1 MTTRKKKSNT
11 GGIGVINLATYTSPK
26 IVEVK
31 TQEWVSYG
39 EDNNYFGY
47 LQDRINGS
55 PTNNAIVNGISQM
68 IFGKG
73 LDATDKALK
82 EEDYAQA
89 MLLFDNDTVERLCYD
104 LKAMGQCAIQLVYSI
119 DKSRIVEC
127 NHFPVETLRSGKCND
142 DGEVEVYFYAD
153 DWTKINRQNK
163 PTEIPAFGF
172 GNGGEEILY
181 IKPYKTGFYYYSPV
195 DFQGCLQ
202 YCEIEE
208 EVSNYHLNNILQG
221 MSPSMLINF
230 NNGTPTETEQRDI
243 ERNIQN
249 KFSGTS
255 NAGRFI
261 LSFNDSNNFGATI
274 DPVQLSDAHNQYQFL
289 ADETMRKIMVGHRII
304 SPMLLGIKDNT
315 GFGNN
320 ADELQTATVLMENT
334 VIRPFQNLL
343 IKYFNQILAV
353 NSISLNLYFK
363 TLQPLD
369 ANNELTVTEKSNTII
384 DGINS
389 LSPLVANK
397 VLESMTADEIRSLVG
412 LKPPIQPTEP
422 TDPIMPTLS
431 VAEECFDIDSFDGEI
446 VSDEWE
452 LVDKREYNAENSSI
466 DEWAKIHIKPK
477 KGFNLKEFITSR
489 PSESSSLDK
498 DTYKVRY
505 EYSEKY
511 ANGKSGQ
518 GQSRNF
524 CVNMMARTGNGVVYR
539 KEDID
544 VASFSGVNNSF
555 GHKGQNYSLFEYKG
569 GVNCGHY
576 WNENL
581 YRLKTKTDGSPY
593 EDKSLASSE
602 EVSSIAGYNPS
613 PSGWGNAQIAPAD
626 MEDEGHHPA
635 WVAKYRR

>member
-1 MTTRKKKSNT
+1 MTQKKKNTT

-26 IVEVK
+26 IVEVRN
-31 TQEWVSYG
+31 QEWVSYG

-104 LKAMGQCAIQLVYSI
+104 LKAMGQCAIQVVYSI

-127 NHFPVETLRSGKCND
+127 NHFPVETLRSGKCNE
-142 DGEVEVYFYAD
+142 DGEVEVYFYTD
-153 DWTKINRQNK
+153 DWKKVNRTNK

-230 NNGTPTETEQRDI
+230 NNGTPTKSEQIDI

-261 LSFNDSNNFGATI
+261 LSFNDSNNYGATI

-304 SPMLLGIKDNT
+304 SPMLLGIKDNS

-320 ADELQTATVLMENT
+320 ADELKTASILMDNT

-343 IKYFNQILAV
+343 IKYFDEILAV
-353 NSISLNLYFK
+353 NNISLNLYFK

-369 ANNELTVTEKSNTII
+369 SENDLTAIKNVNPII
-384 DGINS
+384 DKINKLPTDLATKAIES
-389 LSPLVANK
+389 L
-397 VLESMTADEIRSLVG
+397 TTDEIRSLIG
-412 LKPPIQPTEP
+412 LNPTIVETVAS
-422 TDPIMPTLS
+422 TDLS
-431 VAEECFDIDSFDGEI
+431 QYGEEIDLNEY
-446 VSDEWE
+446 E
-452 LVDKREYNAENSSI
+452 LVSSEAVDYDKEDSLDEQMNKLNATHLASASTGT
-466 DEWAKIHIKPK
+466 ARTK
-477 KGFNLKEFITSR
+477 S
-489 PSESSSLDK
+489 PSEQDSPLYI
-498 DTYKVRY
+498 TRY
-505 EYSEKY
+505 RYGGNPTPEREFCKKMMS
-511 ANGKSGQ
+511 ANKL
-518 GQSRNF
+518 
-524 CVNMMARTGNGVVYR
+524 YR
-539 KEDID
+539 KEDIAD
-544 VASFSGVNNSF
+544 MSQKTVNPGF
-555 GHKGQNYSLFEYKG
+555 GMNPNPDAPYDIFLWKG
-569 GVNCGHY
+569 GGK
-576 WNENL
+576 L
-581 YRLKTKTDGSPY
+581 SD
-593 EDKSLASSE
+593 AF
-602 EVSSIAGYNPS
+602 
-613 PSGWGNAQIAPAD
+613 PSGTCKHFWIREMYRKIGSGKNTAAQPSTPADVRKAGEIAPTNDNRVYQAPHD
-626 MEDEGHHPA
+626 M
-635 WVAKYRR
+635 R

>member
-1 MTTRKKKSNT
+1 MTTKKKKSTTN
-11 GGIGVINLATYTSPK
+11 GIGVINLATYTSPK

-31 TQEWVSYG
+31 TQEWVYYG

-104 LKAMGQCAIQLVYSI
+104 LKAMGQCAVQVVYSI

-127 NHFPVETLRSGKCND
+127 NHFPVETLRSGKCNE

-153 DWTKINRQNK
+153 DWTKINRSNK
-163 PTEIPAFGF
+163 PSEIPAFGF

-202 YCEIEE
+202 YCELEE

-261 LSFNDSNNFGATI
+261 LSFNDSNNYGATI

-343 IKYFNQILAV
+343 IKYFNKILAV

-412 LKPPIQPTEP
+412 LKAVIPVIEPTEQI
-422 TDPIMPTLS
+422 TQTLS
-431 VAEECFDIDSFDGEI
+431 SDLSQYGDEIDLD
-446 VSDEWE
+446 VYE
-452 LVDKREYNAENSSI
+452 LVSSEAV
-466 DEWAKIHIKPK
+466 DYET
-477 KGFNLKEFITSR
+477 E
-489 PSESSSLDK
+489 SSLDEQMNRLNA
-498 DTYKVRY
+498 THLA
-505 EYSEKY
+505 S
-511 ANGKSGQ
+511 ASTGT
-518 GQSRNF
+518 
-524 CVNMMARTGNGVVYR
+524 ARTKSESEQDSPLYITRYRYGGNENPEREFCQKMMKANKLYR
-539 KEDID
+539 KEDIEEMSKN
-544 VASFSGVNNSF
+544 VVNPGF
-555 GHKGQNYSLFEYKG
+555 GMSPNPNEPYDIFLWKG
-569 GVNCGHY
+569 GG
-576 WNENL
+576 L
-581 YRLKTKTDGSPY
+581 L
-593 EDKSLASSE
+593 SE
-602 EVSSIAGYNPS
+602 EYPNGTCKHFWIREMYRKIGSGKNTSAQPSSPADVRRAGE
-613 PSGWGNAQIAPAD
+613 IAPTNDKRAYIAPHD
-626 MEDEGHHPA
+626 M
-635 WVAKYRR
+635 R

>member
-1 MTTRKKKSNT
+1 MQKKKDKNT

-31 TQEWVSYG
+31 NQDWVSYG

-73 LDATDKALK
+73 LDASDKALK
-82 EEDYAQA
+82 PEDYAQA
-89 MLLFDNDTVERLCYD
+89 MLLFDNDTTERLCYD
-104 LKAMGQCAIQLVYSI
+104 LKAMGQCAIQVVYSI

-127 NHFPVETLRSGKCND
+127 NHFPVETLRSGKCNE
-142 DGEVEVYFYAD
+142 DGEVEVFFYSD
-153 DWTKINRQNK
+153 DWTTISRANK

-230 NNGTPTETEQRDI
+230 NNGTPTEDEQRDI

-261 LSFNDSNNFGATI
+261 LSFNDSNNYGATI

-304 SPMLLGIKDNT
+304 SPMLLGIKDQT

-320 ADELQTATVLMENT
+320 ADELLTASILMENT

-343 IKYFNQILAV
+343 IKYFNEILAV
-353 NSISLNLYFK
+353 NNISLNLYFK

-369 ANNELTVTEKSNTII
+369 ANNELTVTEKSNSII

-412 LKPPIQPTEP
+412 LKATVPQNEPVEP
-422 TDPIMPTLS
+422 TTDLS
-431 VAEECFDIDSFDGEI
+431 QYGEDIDLNEY
-446 VSDEWE
+446 E
-452 LVDKREYNAENSSI
+452 LVSSEPVDYDNEASLDEQMNKLNATYLASASTGT
-466 DEWAKIHIKPK
+466 ARTK
-477 KGFNLKEFITSR
+477 S
-489 PSESSSLDK
+489 PSEQDSPLYI
-498 DTYKVRY
+498 TRY
-505 EYSEKY
+505 RYGGNPNPEREFCQKMMK
-511 ANGKSGQ
+511 ANKL
-518 GQSRNF
+518 
-524 CVNMMARTGNGVVYR
+524 YR
-539 KEDID
+539 KEDI
-544 VASFSGVNNSF
+544 AEMSQRTVNPGF
-555 GHKGQNYSLFEYKG
+555 GMSPNPDEPYDIFLWKG
-569 GVNCGHY
+569 GGK
-576 WNENL
+576 L
-581 YRLKTKTDGSPY
+581 
-593 EDKSLASSE
+593 SE
-602 EVSSIAGYNPS
+602 EFPNGTCKHFWMREMYRKIGSGKNTSAQPSSPADVRRAGE
-613 PSGWGNAQIAPAD
+613 IAPTNDNRVYKAPHD
-626 MEDEGHHPA
+626 M
-635 WVAKYRR
+635 R

>member
-1 MTTRKKKSNT
+1 MTTKKKNTT

-31 TQEWVSYG
+31 NQEWVSYG

-73 LDATDKALK
+73 LDASDKALK
-82 EEDYAQA
+82 PEDYAQA
-89 MLLFDNDTVERLCYD
+89 MLLFDNDTTERLCYD
-104 LKAMGQCAIQLVYSI
+104 LKAMGQCAVQVVYSI

-127 NHFPVETLRSGKCND
+127 NHFPVETLRSGKCNEN
-142 DGEVEVYFYAD
+142 GEIEVYFYSE
-153 DWTKINRQNK
+153 DWTKINRTNK

-230 NNGTPTETEQRDI
+230 NNGTPTESEQRDI

-261 LSFNDSNNFGATI
+261 LSFNDSNNYGATI

-304 SPMLLGIKDNT
+304 SPMLLGIKDQT

-320 ADELQTATVLMENT
+320 ADELKTASILMDNT

-343 IKYFNQILAV
+343 IKYFDEILAV
-353 NSISLNLYFK
+353 NNISLNLYFK

-369 ANNELTVTEKSNTII
+369 SENDLTAIKNVNPII
-384 DGINS
+384 DNINKLPTDLATKAIES
-389 LSPLVANK
+389 L
-397 VLESMTADEIRSLVG
+397 TTDEIRALIG
-412 LKPPIQPTEP
+412 LTPTIVETVTS
-422 TDPIMPTLS
+422 TDLS
-431 VAEECFDIDSFDGEI
+431 QYGEDIDLNEY
-446 VSDEWE
+446 E
-452 LVDKREYNAENSSI
+452 LVSSEEVDYEKEDSLDEQMNRLNATHLASVSTGT
-466 DEWAKIHIKPK
+466 ARTK
-477 KGFNLKEFITSR
+477 S
-489 PSESSSLDK
+489 PSEQDSPLYI
-498 DTYKVRY
+498 TRY
-505 EYSEKY
+505 RYSGNPTPEREFCKKMMS
-511 ANGKSGQ
+511 ANKL
-518 GQSRNF
+518 
-524 CVNMMARTGNGVVYR
+524 YR
-539 KEDID
+539 KEDIAD
-544 VASFSGVNNSF
+544 MSQKTVNPGF
-555 GHKGQNYSLFEYKG
+555 GMHPNPDQPYDIFLWKG
-569 GVNCGHY
+569 GGK
-576 WNENL
+576 L
-581 YRLKTKTDGSPY
+581 SD
-593 EDKSLASSE
+593 AF
-602 EVSSIAGYNPS
+602 
-613 PSGWGNAQIAPAD
+613 PSGTCKHFWIREMYRKIGSGKNTAAQPSSPADVRKAGEIAPTNDNRVYQAPHD
-626 MEDEGHHPA
+626 M
-635 WVAKYRR
+635 K

>member
-1 MTTRKKKSNT
+1 MTTRKKKENNT
-11 GGIGVINLATYTSPK
+11 GGISFVNLSTYTSPK

-31 TQEWVSYG
+31 TQDWVSYG

-55 PTNNAIVNGISQM
+55 PTNNAIINGISQM

-73 LDATDKALK
+73 LDATDKVLK
-82 EEDYAQA
+82 PEDYAQM

-104 LKAMGQCAIQLVYSI
+104 LKAMGQCAIQVVKSI
-119 DKSRIVEC
+119 DKSRIIEC
-127 NHFPVETLRSGKCND
+127 NHFPIETLRSGKCND
-142 DGEVEVYFYAD
+142 DGEVEMYYYAD
-153 DWTKINRQNK
+153 DWTTITRANK

-172 GNGGEEILY
+172 GTGSEEILY

-208 EVSNYHLNNILQG
+208 EVSNFHLNNILQG
-221 MSPSMLINF
+221 MAPSMLINF

-261 LSFNDSNNFGATI
+261 LSFNDSNNYGATI
-274 DPVQLSDAHNQYQFL
+274 EPVQLSDAHNQYQFL

-304 SPMLLGIKDNT
+304 SPMLLGIKDNS

-320 ADELQTATVLMENT
+320 ADELQTASILMDNT

-343 IKYFNQILAV
+343 IKYFDEILAF
-353 NSISLNLYFK
+353 NNISLNLYFK
-363 TLQPLD
+363 GLQPLD

-397 VLESMTADEIRSLVG
+397 VLESMTADEIRALVG
-412 LKPPIQPTEP
+412 LKAV
-422 TDPIMPTLS
+422 MPTTDTIAPITETLS
-431 VAEECFDIDSFDGEI
+431 NDEQYFDIDSFDGE
-446 VSDEWE
+446 VVTDEWE
-452 LVDKREYNAENSSI
+452 LVDKREYNKENSSI
-466 DEWAKIHIKPK
+466 DEWAKEHIKPK

-505 EYSEKY
+505 EYFEKY
-511 ANGKSGQ
+511 ADGKSGQ
-518 GQSRNF
+518 GKSRQF
-524 CVNMMARTGNGVVYR
+524 CVNMMKRTQNGVVYR

-544 VASFSGVNNSF
+544 MASFSGVNNSH
-555 GHKGQNYSLFEYKG
+555 GHKGQNYSL
-569 GVNCGHY
+569 
-576 WNENL
+576 
-581 YRLKTKTDGSPY
+581 
-593 EDKSLASSE
+593 
-602 EVSSIAGYNPS
+602 
-613 PSGWGNAQIAPAD
+613 
-626 MEDEGHHPA
+626 DERDLSA
-635 WVAKYRR
+635 